1 MNQLAVMRDV
11 VFGYDERPCLD
22 GVELEI
28 GRGEFIA
35 VTGQNGA
42 AKSTLLKLLLGIL
55 KPWRGEVYFP
65 RIMEDGT
72 KLSIGYVPQQI
83 ASFNSGFPSKVKEL
97 VASGIYPRLGLLR
110 RFKGEHHAIVEKSLK
125 QVGMWELRNQRIGE
139 LSGGQK
145 QRVCLAR
152 ALAQEPDVLVL
163 DEPTTGMDYD
173 SRQGFYELMSHH
185 VNSHKRTVIMVTH
198 AVDEASRFL
207 DRIISLEHQERG
219 GWRCFTTNSCSA
231 HFGPEP

>member
-97 VASGIYPRLGLLR
+97 VASGIYP
-110 RFKGEHHAIVEKSLK
+110 SLD
-125 QVGMWELRNQRIGE
+125 
-139 LSGGQK
+139 
-145 QRVCLAR
+145 CFA
-152 ALAQEPDVLVL
+152 
-163 DEPTTGMDYD
+163 
-173 SRQGFYELMSHH
+173 
-185 VNSHKRTVIMVTH
+185 
-198 AVDEASRFL
+198 ASRASIMPL
-207 DRIISLEHQERG
+207 SRR
-219 GWRCFTTNSCSA
+219 A
-231 HFGPEP
+231 